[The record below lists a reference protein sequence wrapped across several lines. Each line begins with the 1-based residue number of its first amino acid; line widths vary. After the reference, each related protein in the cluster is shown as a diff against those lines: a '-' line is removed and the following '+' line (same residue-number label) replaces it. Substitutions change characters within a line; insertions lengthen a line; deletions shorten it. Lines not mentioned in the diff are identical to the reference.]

1 MESEEEDNKLL
12 LPFPFLFSGFYS
24 KCVEGIEGDVK
35 VDEVMMAR
43 VKEKKL
49 ATQARPKDTTQ
60 RLSCR
65 VIGAL

>member
-1 MESEEEDNKLL
+1 MVSH
-12 LPFPFLFSGFYS
+12 S
-24 KCVEGIEGDVK
+24 KCVEGIDGEVK